1 MTEGTPA
8 AAVGHGEA
16 VLVVDDERLMRDL
29 CAEILTGAG
38 FTVRTAK
45 DAPEALARLTEEPA
59 AVLLLDVML
68 PTMTGLEALQ
78 IVGERFPLMPV
89 VMITAYTSQQS
100 AIEALKAGA
109 YDYLPKPFQ
118 GEDLIRAVA
127 RAAERHHLLQENAR
141 LMSDLQAKVA
151 ELSTLYALSENFARE
166 LEHRVKERTEALRR
180 NQRLVESIIVN
191 MASGLLV
198 TDTVGHVTMINR
210 QGEQTLRRD
219 RQQILGQHLAD
230 LFPGAEVM
238 LEVPPEQVQ
247 QETPFP
253 TPDGGQIP
261 LGFSSSFLLDDEGRR
276 EGVIVVFRDLSEIK
290 ALQGEILRKDRLAA
304 IGQVAAGV
312 AHEIRN
318 PLFGITSVA
327 QILADEVDFTPA
339 HRELVAAM
347 LSEGRRLNAL
357 VNDLLLYGRPSSLE
371 RRPVEL
377 GQVWEE
383 ILGLQREELQAK
395 GLTFRREIPP
405 DFPAVPVD
413 PDKMKQVFLNLLKN
427 AVEATPA
434 GGTITVALR
443 LRPAQVPRRRG
454 VPRRSGF
461 AEVALSDT
469 GSGIPAADRERI
481 FDLFYTTKPRG
492 SGLGL
497 AICRRIVEEHG
508 GRILVDSKEGEGS
521 TFTVLLPLQV
531 SGNRE
536 SPPNP

>member
-1 MTEGTPA
+1 MTERVPA
-8 AAVGHGEA
+8 AVARGEA

-29 CAEILTGAG
+29 CAEILSGAG
-38 FTVRTAK
+38 FAVRTAR
-45 DAPEALARLTEEPA
+45 DAREGLARLAEEPV

-68 PTMTGLEALQ
+68 PNMGGLEALR
-78 IVGERFPLMPV
+78 VVTERFPLMPV
-89 VMITAYTSQQS
+89 VMITAYTSEQS

-118 GEDLIRAVA
+118 REDLIRAVS
-127 RAAERHHLLQENAR
+127 RAAERHHLLKENAR
-141 LMSDLQAKVA
+141 LVADLQAKVS

-180 NQRLVESIIVN
+180 NQRLVESIITN

-198 TDTVGHVTMINR
+198 TDTVGHITLINR

-219 RQQILGQHLAD
+219 RQEILGQHLFD
-230 LFPGAEVM
+230 LFPGAEAM
-238 LEVPPEQVQ
+238 LEVPTEPVQ
-247 QETPFP
+247 QEIALP

-261 LGFSSSFLLDDEGRR
+261 LGFSSSFLLDDEQRR

-290 ALQGEILRKDRLAA
+290 ALQQEILRKDRLAA
-304 IGQVAAGV
+304 IGRVAAGV

-327 QILADEVDFTPA
+327 QILNDEVEYGPA
-339 HRELVAAM
+339 HRELVTAM
-347 LSEGRRLNAL
+347 LSESRRLNAL
-357 VNDLLLYGRPSSLE
+357 VNDLLLYGRPSSLD
-371 RRPVEL
+371 RRPVDL

-383 ILGLQREELQAK
+383 ILGLQREELQARSV
-395 GLTFRREIPP
+395 TFRREIPP

-427 AVEATPA
+427 AVEATPP
-434 GGTITVALR
+434 GGAVTVALR
-443 LRPAQVPRRRG
+443 LRPAQVGRRRG
-454 VPRRSGF
+454 GPGRSRF
-461 AEVALSDT
+461 AEIALSDT
-469 GSGIPAADRERI
+469 GCGIPSADRERI

-497 AICRRIVEEHG
+497 AICRRLVEDHG

-521 TFTVLLPLQV
+521 TFTVLLPLEAAAA
-531 SGNRE
+531 RE
-536 SPPNP
+536 TAPKT

>member
-1 MTEGTPA
+1 MTEQVPA
-8 AAVGHGEA
+8 AAARGEA

-29 CAEILTGAG
+29 CAEILSGAG
-38 FTVRTAK
+38 FAVRTAR
-45 DAPEALARLTEEPA
+45 DAREGLARLAEEPV
-59 AVLLLDVML
+59 AVLRLDVML
-68 PTMTGLEALQ
+68 PNMGGLEALR
-78 IVGERFPLMPV
+78 VVADRFPLMPV

-118 GEDLIRAVA
+118 REDLIRAVS
-127 RAAERHHLLQENAR
+127 RAAERHHLLKENAR
-141 LMSDLQAKVA
+141 LVADLQAKVS

-180 NQRLVESIIVN
+180 NQRLVESIIAN

-198 TDTVGHVTMINR
+198 TDTVGHITLINR

-219 RQQILGQHLAD
+219 RQEILGQHLSD
-230 LFPGAEVM
+230 LFPGAEAM
-238 LEVPPEQVQ
+238 LEVPAEPVQ
-247 QETPFP
+247 QEITLP
-253 TPDGGQIP
+253 TTDGGQIP
-261 LGFSSSFLLDDEGRR
+261 LGFSSSFLLDDEERR

-290 ALQGEILRKDRLAA
+290 ALQEEILRKDRLAA
-304 IGQVAAGV
+304 IGRVAAGV

-327 QILADEVDFTPA
+327 QILNNEVEYGPA
-339 HRELVAAM
+339 HRELVTAM
-347 LSEGRRLNAL
+347 LSESRRLNAL

-383 ILGLQREELQAK
+383 ILGLQREELQAR
-395 GLTFRREIPP
+395 GVTFRREIPP

-427 AVEATPA
+427 AVEATPP
-434 GGTITVALR
+434 GGAVTVALR
-443 LRPAQVPRRRG
+443 LRPAQVGRRRG
-454 VPRRSGF
+454 GPGRSRF
-461 AEVALSDT
+461 AEIALSDT
-469 GSGIPAADRERI
+469 GCGIPAADRERI
-481 FDLFYTTKPRG
+481 FDLFHTTKPRG

-497 AICRRIVEEHG
+497 AICRRLVEDHG

-521 TFTVLLPLQV
+521 TFTVLLPLEA
-531 SGNRE
+531 GAPRE
-536 SPPNP
+536 TAPRP